1 MHLTFNEIFDRPLSW
16 CSDQCDGARWRTKYF
31 HSGDAPLSRGLG
43 MNRSESEIYIDPG
56 YLGLG
61 VNPFRIAD
69 GVLSLRVEPASPG
82 VQAAVM
88 AAWPKNYLEQK
99 PPRFTAGMLTTEKS
113 FEQLYGYFEAKIRMP
128 DVVGTWPAFW
138 LLADPGTGTHNE
150 IDVIEMLGGRPTQQ
164 HIGHNWGYVEGQK
177 HSQGKLLTTP
187 DLSTAFHTYGVLW
200 TASTIAYYRDDIE
213 VAHYP
218 NQGLNQRMY
227 ILLNIAMD
235 GDWNKQQ
242 GFVAAPDARASMDV
256 EYVRA
261 YALP

>member
-1 MHLTFNEIFDRPLSW
+1 
-16 CSDQCDGARWRTKYF
+16 
-31 HSGDAPLSRGLG
+31 
-43 MNRSESEIYIDPG
+43 
-56 YLGLG
+56 
-61 VNPFRIAD
+61 
-69 GVLSLRVEPASPG
+69 
-82 VQAAVM
+82 
-88 AAWPKNYLEQK
+88 
-99 PPRFTAGMLTTEKS
+99 
-113 FEQLYGYFEAKIRMP
+113 MP

-200 TASTIAYYRDDIE
+200 TATTIAYYRDDIE
-213 VAHYP
+213 LAHYP